1 MSEFHL
7 HSMAAIRRQLAA
19 GEVRVEDVVRSCL
32 DRMDALEP
40 SIRAFVTRADE
51 QALNQAREMDRV
63 GPGADS
69 PATKPLWG
77 VPLVIKDVLTT
88 RGIRTTCGS
97 KMLDNFTPCFDAE
110 AVTRLRDAGAVIL
123 GKVNMDEFA
132 MGSSTEN
139 SAYNTTANPWK
150 LDAVP
155 GGSSGGSA
163 AAVAARMGF
172 AALGTDTG
180 GSIRQP
186 AAFCGVV
193 GLKPSYG
200 RVSRYG
206 LVAYASSLDQ
216 IGPMTLSVEDAAL
229 LLRVIAGHDP
239 KDSTS
244 ADRPVPDY
252 PALLAERAD
261 LAGLRIGMPEEFWG
275 EDGLEPDVAE
285 GCRQATALAEE
296 LGATCVPISLPH
308 TPYAVAAY
316 YVVATA
322 EASSNLARFD
332 GVRYGFRDKD
342 AQDLIEMYRNSRSK
356 GFGEEVQR
364 RIMLGT
370 YVLSSGYYDAYYKKA
385 AQVRRLIQQ
394 DFLAAF
400 ERCDVICG
408 PVTPTTA
415 FGMGEK
421 TSDPLQMYLTDI
433 FTISL
438 NLAGLPGLSLP
449 VGLGKRSGLP
459 VGMQIFGPAFREDLL
474 LQVGHVLE
482 RRLPRLPLPTGVSA
496 LIR

>member
-1 MSEFHL
+1 MSESYL
-7 HSMAAIRRQLAA
+7 PTMTEIRGRLAA
-19 GEVRVEDVVRSCL
+19 GEVRVEQVVRSCL
-32 DRMDALEP
+32 DRMDAFEP
-40 SIRAFVTRADE
+40 SVRAFITRTDE
-51 QALNQAREMDRV
+51 QALSQAREMDRS
-63 GPGADS
+63 GPT
-69 PATKPLWG
+69 PETLTTKPLWG
-77 VPLVIKDVLTT
+77 VPLTLKDVLTT
-88 RGIRTTCGS
+88 RGLRTTCAS
-97 KMLDNFTPCFDAE
+97 RMLADFTPCFDAE
-110 AVTRLRDAGAVIL
+110 AVSRLRNAGAVIL

-139 SAYNTTANPWK
+139 SAFQTTANPWK

-186 AAFCGVV
+186 AAFCGIV

-216 IGPMTLSVEDAAL
+216 IGPMTLTVEDAAL
-229 LLRVIAGHDP
+229 LLRIIAGHDP
-239 KDSTS
+239 KDSTC
-244 ADRPVPDY
+244 ADQPVPDY
-252 PALLAERAD
+252 PALLAQRSD
-261 LAGLRIGMPEEFWG
+261 LSGLRIGMPQEFWSK
-275 EDGLEPDVAE
+275 EGLDLDVAE
-285 GCRQATALAEE
+285 RCAQSMAVAEK

-316 YVVATA
+316 YIVASA

-332 GVRYGFRDKD
+332 GVRYGYRDKE
-342 AQDLIEMYRNSRSK
+342 AANLIEMYRNSRSK

-394 DFLAAF
+394 DFHQAF
-400 ERCDVICG
+400 KQCDVICG

-421 TSDPLQMYLTDI
+421 TADPLQMYLTDI

-449 VGLGKRSGLP
+449 VGLGERSGLP
-459 VGMQIFGPAFREDLL
+459 VGLQILGPAFREDLL

-482 RRLPRLPLPTGVSA
+482 HHLPRLPLPTGIA
-496 LIR
+496 Q